1 MRLETLK
8 CSESKYPVS
17 RLKYLD
23 SQLVS
28 QDSFLKTLLLMDEKF
43 DCIIVGAGVAGLAA
57 AMTLARNNMKFL
69 LIEKG
74 EFPGSKNVSG
84 GVLWGTDLA
93 RLVPNYWEEDGGWD
107 RFINHRRLTF
117 MDDQSTFSVD
127 FKSSHFN
134 EPPYAGVV
142 VLRSKFDRWLADKVQ
157 EAIDESDYA
166 MDSFIAP
173 NILVEEVL
181 QEDGKIVGIR
191 TGDEKFYADSVI
203 LAEGVNN
210 LLTRQVGLQNKYVP
224 ADHML
229 TGIKEIIRFDQD
241 LLENRFQLNGK
252 SGMSNEYVGY
262 ATDGVEGGGFLY
274 TNKDTIS
281 LGLVLGI
288 KEMREKNKSPHD
300 ILNEFKKHPVI
311 ADTIRGGEVVE
322 YSAHV
327 VSSGDKRV
335 APEKLYKPG
344 LLVCGEAANLLMNAG
359 KAIQGMDYAMRSGII
374 AAESITDA
382 KKNEDFSE
390 TSMKKYQDTLKDSYV
405 MQDIDNFQDAVH
417 LLHDPVMTQKM
428 PNLICDFG
436 RNFFSIK
443 NEPTK
448 KAREIL
454 NDSVK
459 KHASYWDLIKIGA
472 KGAKAL

>member
-1 MRLETLK
+1 
-8 CSESKYPVS
+8 
-17 RLKYLD
+17 
-23 SQLVS
+23 
-28 QDSFLKTLLLMDEKF
+28 MDEKF
-43 DCIIVGAGVAGLAA
+43 DCIIVGAGVAGLSA

-84 GVLWGTDLA
+84 GVLWGNDLA
-93 RLVPNYWEEDGGWD
+93 KLVPNYWEEDAGWD
-107 RFINHRRLTF
+107 RFINQRRLTF
-117 MDDQSTFSVD
+117 MDDQSSFSVD

-134 EPPYAGVV
+134 EPPYTGVV

-157 EAIDESDYA
+157 QAIDESDYA

-173 NILVEEVL
+173 NILVEEIL
-181 QEDGKIVGIR
+181 EEDGKVTGIR

-210 LLTRQVGLQNKYVP
+210 LLTRQVGLQDKYVP

-241 LLENRFQLNGK
+241 MLENRFQLNGK
-252 SGMSNEYVGY
+252 SGMSNEFVGF

-281 LGLVLGI
+281 LGLVLGL
-288 KEMREKNKSPHD
+288 KDLRESGKKPYD
-300 ILNEFKKHPVI
+300 ILNTFKKHPTI

-335 APEKLYKPG
+335 MPKKLHKPG
-344 LLVCGEAANLLMNAG
+344 LVVCGEAANLLMNAG
-359 KAIQGMDYAMRSGII
+359 KAIQGMDYAMRSGIL
-374 AAESITDA
+374 AAEAITDA
-382 KKNEDFSE
+382 KKNNDFGE
-390 TSMKKYQDTLKDSYV
+390 TSMKKYEDTLRDSYV
-405 MQDIDNFQDAVH
+405 MQDINNFQDAVH

-448 KAREIL
+448 KAREML
-454 NDSVK
+454 KDSVK